1 MGRHSSG
8 SQFHFYKSVFG
19 WILPWLVVAGL
30 LGVGIWIG
38 VDAMSN
44 DDEIETPPLTA
55 AESPT
60 PSPSPSPSPEIV
72 SPEPSPTESKP
83 SKKPSAKPS
92 PKRTEPEL
100 ITENMTVQVL
110 NGTGNPSADELMAD
124 RLAQLGFDV
133 VALGG
138 SSKAYAETTVFWSYT
153 ESQEAA
159 EALAAK
165 EGWAVGPK
173 PSNLST
179 TVALHVIVGDD
190 F

>member
-8 SQFHFYKSVFG
+8 SQFHFYRSVFG
-19 WILPWLVVAGL
+19 WILPWLVVAAL

-38 VDAMSN
+38 VDALSN
-44 DDEIETPPLTA
+44 DDEIETPPLTS
-55 AESPT
+55 AESQT
-60 PSPSPSPSPEIV
+60 PSPSPTPSTEIASV
-72 SPEPSPTESKP
+72 EPSPTKSKP
-83 SKKPSAKPS
+83 SEKPS
-92 PKRTEPEL
+92 PKQTKPEL

-110 NGTGNPSADELMAD
+110 NATSDPAADELMAD
-124 RLAQLGFDV
+124 RLAKLGFDV

-138 SSKAYAETTVFWSYT
+138 SSKPYTTTTVFWSYA
-153 ESQEAA
+153 ESTAAA
-159 EALAAK
+159 EALAAR